1 MCKKENEI
9 GREDGGGPTRVIN
22 VRNVGMFRDADFRRG
37 SASLHLACV
46 WCDASSPGS
55 RVSQNTNHAVTQ

>member
-1 MCKKENEI
+1 MV
-9 GREDGGGPTRVIN
+9 GGPTRVIN

-37 SASLHLACV
+37 SAGLHLACV
-46 WCDASSPGS
+46 WCDASNPGS